1 MAAWLADLWPNYVN
15 DKRQIVGY
23 FNWCENNHYISIYPA
38 PTVWQPTAWLTWPLL
53 GVLWSCLMFADWKWN
68 NETLS
73 SSCPSLLPP
82 SSLLPH
88 CQHWACRRWEGG
100 WAGWFPVQSIHGWH
114 QPSLTC
120 KPAIRSGISS
130 EVRGGCLCSV
140 LSSQPSQSGLAGDMW
155 ALKCHNTYPVTGQ
168 VISPTGLSAKINI
181 SKCIIEVPHTFDIIY

>member
-1 MAAWLADLWPNYVN
+1 M
-15 DKRQIVGY
+15 
-23 FNWCENNHYISIYPA
+23 IS
-38 PTVWQPTAWLTWPLL
+38 VRLL
-53 GVLWSCLMFADWKWN
+53 GILIGVKTIIILAFIQPQQSDNQLPDWPGLSWVSSDHVWCLLIG
-68 NETLS
+68 NEIMKRWA
-73 SSCPSLLPP
+73 PVVPP

-168 VISPTGLSAKINI
+168 VISPTGLAAKTNI
-181 SKCIIEVPHTFDIIY
+181 SKCIIEVPSTFDIIY